1 MLTVRT
7 YIYISFNRTY
17 PRIKKKYT
25 WRQIYHQQYI
35 NSYNMDKETLKN
47 LLKENLKIDIETYSE
62 DESSVIV
69 IRILFD
75 NELITET
82 YSYI

>member
-1 MLTVRT
+1 
-7 YIYISFNRTY
+7 
-17 PRIKKKYT
+17 
-25 WRQIYHQQYI
+25 
-35 NSYNMDKETLKN
+35 MDKETLKT

-62 DESSVIV
+62 DESKVML

-75 NELITET
+75 NEIIAET